1 VSHNRSS
8 STSGAP
14 IGRCRYLIPSALI
27 LAAALMGCEM
37 RMPGASLWSGES
49 HKLGPRIIPLG
60 QPVPKGGGV
69 YKVGAPYRLNGVVY
83 RPREVDRFDEDGIAS
98 WYGEMFHG
106 RRTANGEIYDMEA
119 LTAAHPTLPLPSY
132 ARVTNLR
139 NGRSL
144 VVRVNDRG
152 PYARGRI
159 IDLSW
164 AVASLLQ
171 IHVAG
176 TAPVRVQYLGPAP
189 LDGNDGYER
198 RVLARQPWAGPRV
211 AYARSP
217 AKAMRYGQAEAELS
231 QADPEPEA
239 RLRFAAATQAPA
251 IPERNAAREAPATLP
266 PAPRL
271 RPSALAAKLATRT
284 ETRSAPKPP
293 PKLLAN
299 AAPAVPVKVK
309 AKPQPKA
316 QPKAAAAATP
326 TQTANIAAA
335 YYVEAGL
342 FNQKAKADELA
353 AILAEI
359 APAYVEPVTIG
370 DRAVHRIRL
379 GPFARNDAANAA
391 VERIRAAGLTGA
403 HVENARGG

>member
-1 VSHNRSS
+1 MSHNRSS
-8 STSGAP
+8 SAPRAP

-37 RMPGASLWSGES
+37 RMPGASLWGGES

-132 ARVTNLR
+132 ARVTNPR

-144 VVRVNDRG
+144 VVRINDRG

-217 AKAMRYGQAEAELS
+217 AKAIRYRQTDAELS
-231 QADPEPEA
+231 QADPETRA

-251 IPERNAAREAPATLP
+251 MPERNAAREAPATP
-266 PAPRL
+266 PAARP
-271 RPSALAAKLATRT
+271 RPSALAAKFAART

-299 AAPAVPVKVK
+299 AAPPVPAIVK
-309 AKPQPKA
+309 AKPQPKP
-316 QPKAAAAATP
+316 QPKSAATP
-326 TQTANIAAA
+326 SPSHTANIAAA

-379 GPFARNDAANAA
+379 GPFARDDAANAA

>member
-1 VSHNRSS
+1 
-8 STSGAP
+8 
-14 IGRCRYLIPSALI
+14 
-27 LAAALMGCEM
+27 MGCEM
-37 RMPGASLWSGES
+37 RMPGASLWGGES

-139 NGRSL
+139 NRRSL
-144 VVRVNDRG
+144 VVRINDRG

-198 RVLARQPWAGPRV
+198 RVLARQPWAGPRI

-217 AKAMRYGQAEAELS
+217 AKAIRYRQAEAELS

-251 IPERNAAREAPATLP
+251 MPERNAAREAAATP
-266 PAPRL
+266 PAPRP
-271 RPSALAAKLATRT
+271 RPSPLAAKFATRT

-299 AAPAVPVKVK
+299 AAPSASVKPE
-309 AKPQPKA
+309 AKQEPKS
-316 QPKAAAAATP
+316 QPKAAAVASP

-359 APAYVEPVTIG
+359 APAYVEAVTIG

-379 GPFARNDAANAA
+379 GPFPRDDAANAA

>member
-1 VSHNRSS
+1 
-8 STSGAP
+8 
-14 IGRCRYLIPSALI
+14 
-27 LAAALMGCEM
+27 MGCEM
-37 RMPGASLWSGES
+37 RMPGTSLWSGES

-69 YKVGAPYRLNGVVY
+69 YKIGAPYRLNGVVY
-83 RPREVDRFDEDGIAS
+83 RPREVDRFEEDGIAS

-144 VVRVNDRG
+144 VVRINDRG

-171 IHVAG
+171 ISAPG

-198 RVLARQPWAGPRV
+198 RVLARQPWAGPRI

-217 AKAMRYGQAEAELS
+217 AKAIRYRQPEAELS
-231 QADPEPEA
+231 QADPEPRA
-239 RLRFAAATQAPA
+239 RLRFATAAQAPA
-251 IPERNAAREAPATLP
+251 MPERNAAREAPATP
-266 PAPRL
+266 PAPRS
-271 RPSALAAKLATRT
+271 RPSALAAKFATRT
-284 ETRSAPKPP
+284 ETGSAPKPRA
-293 PKLLAN
+293 KFLAN
-299 AAPAVPVKVK
+299 AAPAVPVKAE
-309 AKPQPKA
+309 AKPQPKS
-316 QPKAAAAATP
+316 QPKAAAATGP
-326 TQTANIAAA
+326 TQTANIATA

-342 FNQKAKADELA
+342 FNQKAKAEELA

-379 GPFARNDAANAA
+379 GPFPRDDAANAA

>member
-1 VSHNRSS
+1 
-8 STSGAP
+8 
-14 IGRCRYLIPSALI
+14 
-27 LAAALMGCEM
+27 
-37 RMPGASLWSGES
+37 
-49 HKLGPRIIPLG
+49 
-60 QPVPKGGGV
+60 
-69 YKVGAPYRLNGVVY
+69 
-83 RPREVDRFDEDGIAS
+83 
-98 WYGEMFHG
+98 MFHG

-251 IPERNAAREAPATLP
+251 IPERNAAHEAPATP
-266 PAPRL
+266 PAPRPH
-271 RPSALAAKLATRT
+271 PSALAAKLATRT

-299 AAPAVPVKVK
+299 AAPAVPVKVT

>member
-1 VSHNRSS
+1 MSHNRSS
-8 STSGAP
+8 STPRAP

-37 RMPGASLWSGES
+37 RMPGANLWSGES

-60 QPVPKGGGV
+60 QPAPKGGGV
-69 YKVGAPYRLNGVVY
+69 YKVSAPYRLNGVVY

-132 ARVTNLR
+132 ARVTNPR

-144 VVRVNDRG
+144 VVRINDRG

-198 RVLARQPWAGPRV
+198 RVLAGQPWAGPRI

-217 AKAMRYGQAEAELS
+217 AKAIRYRHADAELS

-251 IPERNAAREAPATLP
+251 MPERNAAREAPATP
-266 PAPRL
+266 PAARP
-271 RPSALAAKLATRT
+271 RPSALAEKFAART

-299 AAPAVPVKVK
+299 AAPAMVK
-309 AKPQPKA
+309 AKPQPKS
-316 QPKAAAAATP
+316 QPKAAATASTG
-326 TQTANIAAA
+326 QTANIAAA

-353 AILAEI
+353 AILADI

-379 GPFARNDAANAA
+379 GPFARDDAANAA